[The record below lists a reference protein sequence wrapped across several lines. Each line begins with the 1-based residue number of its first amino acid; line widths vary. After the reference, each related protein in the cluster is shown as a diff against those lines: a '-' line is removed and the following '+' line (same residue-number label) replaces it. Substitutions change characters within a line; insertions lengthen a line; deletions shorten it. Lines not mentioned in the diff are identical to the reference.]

1 MKFSAVT
8 FMAALAAASPTN
20 IINARNE
27 LALRQAAEACNVGYC
42 TQNGGTTGGAGGS
55 SVTVK
60 TVDELI
66 AAAKKAGPLPLLSPA
81 PSLEAP
87 RSASPPTRPS
97 LERRAALRQHSDTDQ
112 LSLALTNVGLYVR
125 QVKNVIIRNLKIGG
139 VKASNG
145 DAIGIDESTNV
156 WVDHCDLSG
165 DLSGGKDDLDGLL
178 DVSHG
183 ADWITVSNV
192 YFHDHWK
199 GSLVGHSDSNGGE
212 DKGKLHVTYAN
223 NHWFNINSRA
233 PLVRFG
239 TVHVVN
245 SYYNKLLLTG
255 VNTRMGAQVLVQS
268 SAFANSPAEA
278 IFFADSKET
287 GYAVAED
294 VDLELCPK
302 GTLTSASLPYKIAAI
317 GSSKVA
323 STIPGTAGQKL

>member
-1 MKFSAVT
+1 MKFFAVT
-8 FMAALAAASPTN
+8 LMAALAIASPAKTA
-20 IINARNE
+20 NARRE
-27 LALRQAAEACNVGYC
+27 LAPRQAAEACSIGYC

-60 TVDELI
+60 TVDELV
-66 AAAKKAGPLPLLSPA
+66 AATKRTGPLTIVVSGAISGSAKVRVSSDKTIIGEKGSSLS
-81 PSLEAP
+81 
-87 RSASPPTRPS
+87 
-97 LERRAALRQHSDTDQ
+97 
-112 LSLALTNVGLYVR
+112 NVGLYIR
-125 QVKNVIIRNLKIGG
+125 QANNVIVRNLKIGG
-139 VKASNG
+139 VQASNG

-183 ADWITVSNV
+183 ADWITISNV

-199 GSLVGHSDSNGGE
+199 GSLVGHSDNNADE
-212 DKGKLHVTYAN
+212 DTGKLHVTYAN
-223 NHWFNINSRA
+223 NHWFNVNSRT

-245 SYYNKLLLTG
+245 NYYNKLLASG
-255 VNTRMGAQVLVQS
+255 INSRMGAQVLVQS
-268 SAFANSPAEA
+268 TAFTNSPAKA

-294 VDLELCPK
+294 VSLGGSQNSVPK

-317 GSSKVA
+317 GSGQVA
-323 STIPGTAGQKL
+323 NIIPGTAGQKL

>member
-1 MKFSAVT
+1 MKYFAVA
-8 FMAALAAASPTN
+8 FMAALATASPANT
-20 IINARNE
+20 IDARNE
-27 LALRQAAEACNVGYC
+27 LALRQAAATCNVGYC
-42 TQNGGTTGGAGGS
+42 TRNGGTTGGAGGS

-60 TVDELI
+60 TVDELV
-66 AAAKKAGPLPLLSPA
+66 AAAKKTGPLTIVVSGA
-81 PSLEAP
+81 ISGSAKVRVSSDKTIVGEKGSSLN
-87 RSASPPTRPS
+87 
-97 LERRAALRQHSDTDQ
+97 
-112 LSLALTNVGLYVR
+112 NVGLYIR
-125 QVKNVIIRNLKIGG
+125 QAKNVIIRNMKISG

-156 WVDHCDLSG
+156 WVDQCDLSG

-178 DVSHG
+178 DISHG

-199 GSLVGHSDSNGGE
+199 GSLVGHSDNNAGE
-212 DKGKLHVTYAN
+212 DTGKLHVTYAN
-223 NHWFNINSRA
+223 NHWFNINSRT

-245 SYYNKLLLTG
+245 NYYNKLLASG
-255 VNTRMGAQVLVQS
+255 INSRMGAQVLVQS
-268 SAFANSPAEA
+268 TAFTNSPAKA
-278 IFFADSKET
+278 IFFADSKQT
-287 GYAVAED
+287 GFAVAED
-294 VDLELCPK
+294 VSLGGSQNSAPK

>member
-8 FMAALAAASPTN
+8 LMAALAAASPTN
-20 IINARNE
+20 ILSARNE
-27 LALRQAAEACNVGYC
+27 LARRQAAEACNIGYC
-42 TQNGGTTGGAGGS
+42 TENGGTTGGAGGDT
-55 SVTVK
+55 VTVK
-60 TVDELI
+60 SADELV
-66 AAAKKAGPLPLLSPA
+66 AAAKKEGPLTIVVSGA
-81 PSLEAP
+81 ISGSAKVRVSADKTIIGEKGSSL
-87 RSASPPTRPS
+87 TG
-97 LERRAALRQHSDTDQ
+97 
-112 LSLALTNVGLYVR
+112 VGLYIR
-125 QVKNVIIRNLKIGG
+125 QVKNVIVRNMKIGG
-139 VKASNG
+139 VKATNG

-199 GSLVGHSDSNGGE
+199 GSLVGHSDSNSGE
-212 DKGKLHVTYAN
+212 DTGKLHVTYAN
-223 NHWFNINSRA
+223 NHWFNVNSRA

-245 SYYNKLLLTG
+245 NYYDSLILTG

-268 SAFANSPAEA
+268 SAFNKCPAKA
-278 IFFADSKET
+278 IFFADSKQT

-294 VDLELCPK
+294 VDLGGSENSAPK
-302 GTLTSASLPYKIAAI
+302 GTLTSSSLPYKIAAL

-323 STIPGTAGQKL
+323 GTIPGTAGQKL

>member
-1 MKFSAVT
+1 MKFSAVSL
-8 FMAALAAASPTN
+8 FAALAMASPTN
-20 IINARNE
+20 IISARNE
-27 LALRQAAEACNVGYC
+27 VARRQATEACPIGYC
-42 TQNGGTTGGAGGS
+42 TQNGGTTGGAGGQT
-55 SVTVK
+55 VTVK
-60 TVDELI
+60 TAAELI
-66 AAAKKAGPLPLLSPA
+66 AAAKREEPLIIIVSGSISGNDKVRVA
-81 PSLEAP
+81 ADKTIIGEKG
-87 RSASPPTRPS
+87 AS
-97 LERRAALRQHSDTDQ
+97 
-112 LSLALTNVGLYVR
+112 LTNVGLYIRRVS
-125 QVKNVIIRNLKIGG
+125 NVIVRNLKIGG

-145 DAIGIDESTNV
+145 DAIGIDASTNV

-199 GSLVGHSDSNGGE
+199 GSLVGHSDGNAKE
-212 DKGKLHVTYAN
+212 DQGKLHVTYAN
-223 NHWFNINSRA
+223 NHWFNVNSRT

-245 SYYNKLLLTG
+245 NYYDKLLLTG

-268 SAFANSPAEA
+268 TAFNQSPARA

-294 VDLELCPK
+294 VDLGGSENSAPL
-302 GTLTSASLPYKIAAI
+302 GTLTSSSLPYKIAAI
-317 GSSKVA
+317 GSNSVA
-323 STIPGTAGQKL
+323 GTIPGTAGQKL